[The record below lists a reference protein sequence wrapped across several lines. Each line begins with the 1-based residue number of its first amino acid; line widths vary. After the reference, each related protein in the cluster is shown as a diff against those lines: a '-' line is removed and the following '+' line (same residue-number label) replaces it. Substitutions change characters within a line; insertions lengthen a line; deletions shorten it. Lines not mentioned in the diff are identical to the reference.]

1 MTKLFLTNKIKFYI
15 AMFLETETLSE
26 ALSFARLKYLPKKF
40 NPELGLTWILAIAL
54 IKKKNLMN
62 AYAIVEHRADGLIQY
77 KKTFG
82 RLSPIDGLISI
93 HPYMYVDE
101 EALGMAMKANR
112 RTIAMHYVG
121 YADEIIDSDDEKFK
135 AYQLQYAMDMQKLN
149 MNQEK
154 PRFGK
159 SVVEEAEETVNPVI
173 EEKLKENETIA
184 TIQDEGECIIEVED
198 AKTAFRPKRGR
209 NAKPEE

>member
-1 MTKLFLTNKIKFYI
+1 
-15 AMFLETETLSE
+15 MFLETETLSE

>member
-1 MTKLFLTNKIKFYI
+1 
-15 AMFLETETLSE
+15 MFLEEETLSE
-26 ALSFARLKYLPKKF
+26 ALTFARVRELPKKF
-40 NPELGLTWILAIAL
+40 NPDLGLTWILAIAL
-54 IKKKNLMN
+54 IRKKNLMN
-62 AYAIVEHRADGLIQY
+62 AYAIVEQRADGLIQY

-112 RTIAMHYVG
+112 RTIAMHYTG

-135 AYQLQYAMDMQKLN
+135 VYQLQYAMDMQKLN

-159 SVVEEAEETVNPVI
+159 SVVDEVEEAKNPVQ
-173 EEKLKENETIA
+173 EEELKENETVA
-184 TIQDEGECIIEVED
+184 TVEDEGECIIEVED
-198 AKTAFRPKRGR
+198 AKTAFRPK
-209 NAKPEE
+209 NNYEVQEETGSY

>member
-1 MTKLFLTNKIKFYI
+1 
-15 AMFLETETLSE
+15 MFLETDTLSE
-26 ALSFARLKYLPKKF
+26 ALSFARVRELPKRF
-40 NPELGLTWILAIAL
+40 NPDLGLTWILAIAL

-101 EALGMAMKANR
+101 EALGIAMKANR
-112 RTIAMHYVG
+112 RTIAMHYPC
-121 YADEIIDSDDEKFK
+121 YADEIIDSDDEKFNV
-135 AYQLQYAMDMQKLN
+135 YQLQYAMDMQKLN

-159 SVVEEAEETVNPVI
+159 SVVDEAEEKVNPVV
-173 EEKLKENETIA
+173 EEELKENETVA
-184 TIQDEGECIIEVED
+184 TVEDEGECIIEVED

-209 NAKPEE
+209 KAKTEE

>member
-1 MTKLFLTNKIKFYI
+1 
-15 AMFLETETLSE
+15 MFLETETLSE
-26 ALSFARLKYLPKKF
+26 ALSFAKLKDLPKKF

-62 AYAIVEHRADGLIQY
+62 AYAIVEQRADGLIQY

-112 RTIAMHYVG
+112 RTIAMHYAG

-159 SVVEEAEETVNPVI
+159 SVVEEAEEAVNPVI
-173 EEKLKENETIA
+173 EEELKDNEAIA
-184 TIQDEGECIIEVED
+184 TVEDEGECVIEVED
-198 AKTAFRPKRGR
+198 AKEAFKQRRGR
-209 NAKPEE
+209 NARKEE

>member
-1 MTKLFLTNKIKFYI
+1 MCIRD
-15 AMFLETETLSE
+15 
-26 ALSFARLKYLPKKF
+26 RLRELPKKL

-62 AYAIVEHRADGLIQY
+62 AYAIVEQRADGLIEY

-101 EALGMAMKANR
+101 EALGMATKANR
-112 RTIAMHYVG
+112 RTIAMHYPG

-135 AYQLQYAMDMQKLN
+135 VYQLQYAMDMQKLN

-159 SVVEEAEETVNPVI
+159 SVVDEAEEKANPVV
-173 EEKLKENETIA
+173 EEELKENEAVA
-184 TIQDEGECIIEVED
+184 TVEDEGECIIEVED
-198 AKTAFRPKRGR
+198 AKTAFRPNRGR
-209 NAKPEE
+209 KAKTEE

>member
-1 MTKLFLTNKIKFYI
+1 
-15 AMFLETETLSE
+15 MFLETDTLSE
-26 ALSFARLKYLPKKF
+26 ALSFARLRELPKKL

-62 AYAIVEHRADGLIQY
+62 AYAIVEQRADGLIEY

-101 EALGMAMKANR
+101 EALGMATKANR
-112 RTIAMHYVG
+112 RTIAMHYPG

-135 AYQLQYAMDMQKLN
+135 VYQLQYAMDMQKLN

-159 SVVEEAEETVNPVI
+159 SVVDEAEEKANPVV
-173 EEKLKENETIA
+173 EEELKENEAVA
-184 TIQDEGECIIEVED
+184 TVEDEGECIIKVED
-198 AKTAFRPKRGR
+198 AKTAFRPNRGR
-209 NAKPEE
+209 KAKTEE

>member
-1 MTKLFLTNKIKFYI
+1 
-15 AMFLETETLSE
+15 MFLETDTLSE
-26 ALSFARLKYLPKKF
+26 ALSFARVRELPKKF
-40 NPELGLTWILAIAL
+40 NSELGLTWILAIAL

-62 AYAIVEHRADGLIQY
+62 AYAIVEQRADGLIEY

-101 EALGMAMKANR
+101 EALGIAMKANR
-112 RTIAMHYVG
+112 RTIAMHYPG
-121 YADEIIDSDDEKFK
+121 YEDEIIDSDDEKFK
-135 AYQLQYAMDMQKLN
+135 VYQLQYAMDMQKMN
-149 MNQEK
+149 MNQEN

-159 SVVEEAEETVNPVI
+159 SVVDEAEEKANPVQ
-173 EEKLKENETIA
+173 EEELKENETVA
-184 TIQDEGECIIEVED
+184 TVEDEGECIIEVED

-209 NAKPEE
+209 KAKTEE